1 MIFGQRLGTQPFANP
16 LPPILTPLVAWREIC
31 PGTVAIAP
39 EGDDNPPDVDQLW
52 LQKRRSISGQIIVRC
67 D

>member
-1 MIFGQRLGTQPFANP
+1 MIFGQRLGTQAFANP
-16 LPPILTPLVAWREIC
+16 IPPILTAAVAWREIC
-31 PGTVAIAP
+31 PGTVDIVP
-39 EGDDNPPDVDQLW
+39 ESDENRPDVDQLW